1 MTATIIGIAT
11 LFAFACLALALAFA
25 TVRLV
30 IGPGA
35 RDRVLAFDTMYI
47 IGVMMVLLMA
57 LRSGTAVYFD
67 VALLM
72 ALFGFVGSSA
82 LAKFLLRG
90 EVIEP

>member
-1 MTATIIGIAT
+1 MSATMLDFAT
-11 LFAFACLALALAFA
+11 LFAFACLALAMAFA
-25 TVRLV
+25 AVRLT

-47 IGVMMVLLMA
+47 IGVMMALLMA
-57 LRSGTAVYFD
+57 IRSGTSVYFD

>member
-1 MTATIIGIAT
+1 MSATIINAAT
-11 LFAFACLALALAFA
+11 LFAFGCLALAMAMASIRLA
-25 TVRLV
+25 

-57 LRSGTAVYFD
+57 LRSGTSVYFD

>member
-1 MTATIIGIAT
+1 MTATIIDIAT
-11 LFAFACLALALAFA
+11 LFAFACLALAMTIA

-57 LRSGTAVYFD
+57 LRSGTSVYFD

>member
-1 MTATIIGIAT
+1 MSTTIVGNAT
-11 LFAFACLALALAFA
+11 LFTFVCLALAMAFA
-25 TVRLV
+25 TVRLA